1 MRLLKKI
8 LVAEDEGSIRDFITL
23 NLAQAGY
30 SVCEAK
36 NGAEAVELFE
46 KEKDSIDIVLL
57 DVMMPFMNGIEVCR
71 HIREKSQN
79 VGVIFLSA
87 KAQEQDKVY
96 GLYCG
101 ADDYITKPFSLT
113 ELLARID
120 SVYRRVRLNKEL
132 LNAHSD
138 EITCGSFVL
147 STKKRAVFNGK
158 QRIDLSQIE
167 FQILE
172 YFFSFPGKTIS
183 REELLTRVWGESY
196 YGDDKVVDVNIRRLR
211 LKIEKDPSCPE
222 HLITVWG
229 KGYKWVEN

>member
-1 MRLLKKI
+1 MKKI

-46 KEKDSIDIVLL
+46 KEKDLIDIVLL

-87 KAQEQDKVY
+87 KALEQDKVY
-96 GLYCG
+96 GLYSG
-101 ADDYITKPFSLT
+101 ADDYITKPFSVT

-132 LNAHSD
+132 LNTHSD

-172 YFFSFPGKTIS
+172 YFFSLPGKTIS

>member
-1 MRLLKKI
+1 MKRKV
-8 LVAEDEGSIRDFITL
+8 LVVEDEVSIREFITL
-23 NLAQAGY
+23 NLAKAGY
-30 SVCEAK
+30 SVSEAR
-36 NGAEAVELFE
+36 NGTDAINIFDRET
-46 KEKDSIDIVLL
+46 DSFDVVLL
-57 DVMMPFMNGIEVCR
+57 DIMMPSVSGIDVCR

-79 VGVIFLSA
+79 IGVIFLSA
-87 KAQEQDKVY
+87 KAQEHDKVY

-120 SVYRRVRLNKEL
+120 AVYRRVKLSKEII
-132 LNAHSD
+132 NTHSD
-138 EITCGSFVL
+138 EITCGNFLL
-147 STKKRAVFNGK
+147 STKKRAVFCGK

-172 YFFSFPGKTIS
+172 YFFSNTEKTIS
-183 REELLTRVWGESY
+183 REELLFQVWGESY

-229 KGYKWVEN
+229 KGYKWVAE

>member
-1 MRLLKKI
+1 MRGLKKV
-8 LVAEDEGSIRDFITL
+8 LVAEDEGSIREFITL
-23 NLAQAGY
+23 NLAKAGY
-30 SVCEAK
+30 NVSEAK
-36 NGAEAVELFE
+36 NGAEAMELFDR
-46 KEKDSIDIVLL
+46 EKDSFDIVLL
-57 DVMMPFMNGIEVCR
+57 DVMMPFASGIDACR

-101 ADDYITKPFSLT
+101 ADDYITKPFSVT

-120 SVYRRVRLNKEL
+120 SVYRRVRLSKEL
-132 LNAHSD
+132 LSAYSD

-147 STKKRAVFNGK
+147 STKKRAVFCGR
-158 QRIDLSQIE
+158 QRIDLCLLYTSPC
-167 FQILE
+167 
-172 YFFSFPGKTIS
+172 PGKTVS
-183 REELLTRVWGESY
+183 REELLTQVWGESY

-229 KGYKWVEN
+229 KGYKWVAD

>member
-1 MRLLKKI
+1 MKKI
-8 LVAEDEGSIRDFITL
+8 LVAEDEDSIRDFITL

-30 SVCEAK
+30 SVCEAR

-57 DVMMPFMNGIEVCR
+57 DVMMPCMNGIEACR

-79 VGVIFLSA
+79 VGVVFLSA

-101 ADDYITKPFSLT
+101 ADDYITKPFSVM

-132 LNAHSD
+132 LNTHSD

>member
-1 MRLLKKI
+1 MKKI
-8 LVAEDEGSIRDFITL
+8 LVAEDEDSIRDFITL

-30 SVCEAK
+30 SVCEAR

-57 DVMMPFMNGIEVCR
+57 DVMMPCMNGIEACR

-79 VGVIFLSA
+79 VGVVFLSA

-101 ADDYITKPFSLT
+101 ADDYITKPFSVM

-132 LNAHSD
+132 LNTHSD

-196 YGDDKVVDVNIRRLR
+196 YVDDKVVDVNIRRLR

>member
-1 MRLLKKI
+1 MLRPATASARLRTERK
-8 LVAEDEGSIRDFITL
+8 
-23 NLAQAGY
+23 
-30 SVCEAK
+30 
-36 NGAEAVELFE
+36 VELFE

-101 ADDYITKPFSLT
+101 ADDYITKPFSVT

-138 EITCGSFVL
+138 EITCGSL
-147 STKKRAVFNGK
+147 RRSR
-158 QRIDLSQIE
+158 QRPFYPRPSQE
-167 FQILE
+167 
-172 YFFSFPGKTIS
+172 
-183 REELLTRVWGESY
+183 
-196 YGDDKVVDVNIRRLR
+196 
-211 LKIEKDPSCPE
+211 
-222 HLITVWG
+222 
-229 KGYKWVEN
+229 